1 MTVAVFDTN
10 VVVSGILS
18 PTGAPARILDA
29 ILDGFCQPVVTDAIL
44 AEYEEVLSRPK
55 FRFPPTK
62 IRLLLAAIRSRAVFA
77 PFAPEAI
84 RQALPDPDDAIF
96 VEAALGLHVP
106 IVTGNPKHF
115 PARAIGDISVLFPA
129 AFLSQLVDHE

>member
-18 PTGAPARILDA
+18 PSGAPGRILNA
-29 ILDGFCQPVVTDAIL
+29 ILERYCQPVVTDAIL

-55 FRFPPTK
+55 FRFPPAK
-62 IRLLLAAIRSRAVFA
+62 IRLLLAAIRARAAFA
-77 PFAPEAI
+77 PFAPYSGEH
-84 RQALPDPDDAIF
+84 ALPDPDDAIF

-106 IVTGNPKHF
+106 IVTGNHKHF
-115 PARAIGDISVLFPA
+115 PARAIGDIPVLSPA
-129 AFLSQLVDHE
+129 AFLAQLVAPE

>member
-18 PTGAPARILDA
+18 TSGAPGRILNA

-55 FRFPPTK
+55 FRFPPAK
-62 IRLLLAAIRSRAVFA
+62 IRLLLAAIRARAAFA
-77 PFAPEAI
+77 PFAPYSGEH
-84 RQALPDPDDAIF
+84 ALPDPDDAIF

-106 IVTGNPKHF
+106 IVTGNHKHF
-115 PARAIGDISVLFPA
+115 PARAIGDIPVLSPA
-129 AFLSQLVDHE
+129 AFLAQLVAHE